1 MVARICH
8 PNTQKAEGSE
18 PPASLGY
25 KAYSGGQYEQDPAS
39 EAKPNQNQSWDW
51 RWDSGTVL
59 TQDTQGPVSC
69 SAPRKQTEMTIL
81 QNKWIVYVSHN
92 SKLLVSS

>member
-8 PNTQKAEGSE
+8 PSPQKAGGSE

-25 KAYSGGQYEQDPAS
+25 KAYSREQSEQDPTS
-39 EAKPNQNQSWDW
+39 ETKPNQNQSEGW

-59 TQDTQGPVSC
+59 TQHTWGSVNC
-69 SAPRKQTEMTIL
+69 SASWKQTKTTIL

-92 SKLLVSS
+92 SKILVSS